1 MRRML
6 TGVRRR
12 TVMLGLLGA
21 ALAGIVVFAH
31 DRIKQNALRH
41 IERTLDSRND
51 VAKLYFL
58 DRLGKYEVLPET
70 LASSAAVRAALQEP
84 GPASRHEAN
93 LALSE
98 IAGGIGVDRIWI
110 MDMEGQVIAD
120 SRWKSLDAIIG
131 RNVAFRLY
139 FQDAAAGRMGRF
151 VGVGSTS
158 RTLGYF
164 LSRPVII
171 DHAIRG
177 VVAVRISQPFKD
189 FEALLWKDWEARER
203 LTLLADANGILL
215 MSGIRAWTFRS
226 IGVPEPD
233 RLAGLRR
240 SLQYGDQEF
249 PSLAMNPGRT
259 IAPGMRFVEFAEL
272 PGKTFIQKAYDM
284 HEIGGRGYLHA
295 DAEDYWPTV
304 AVQTGLVALAAA
316 ALFLAACF
324 LAERWRLQAKL
335 VEAAI
340 RDPLTGLHTRL
351 YMQEWLHDAIN
362 AHARHEERGFSL
374 LLFDIDHFKSINDTY
389 GHAAGDDV
397 LRGVAR
403 LINSCV
409 RTEDLAVRY
418 GGEEIAVFVRLAEPG
433 EVIQLG
439 WRIRDHVAQSGI
451 MTSHGLI
458 KVTISGGIAAHAVG
472 ETAAE
477 LFERADKKLYEAKRA
492 GRNRVCSQWEPEGS
506 GMRP

>member
-1 MRRML
+1 
-6 TGVRRR
+6 
-12 TVMLGLLGA
+12 MLGLLA
-21 ALAGIVVFAH
+21 VALTGIVVLAH
-31 DRIKQNALRH
+31 YRIKENALRH
-41 IERTLDSRND
+41 IERMLDSRND
-51 VAKLYFL
+51 VIKLYFL

-84 GPASRHEAN
+84 GPASLHEAN
-93 LALSE
+93 LTLAE
-98 IAGGIGVDRIWI
+98 IAGGVGVDRIWI
-110 MDMEGQVIAD
+110 MDMAGRVIAD
-120 SRWKSLDAIIG
+120 SRWRSLDAIVG
-131 RNVAFRLY
+131 RNVAYRPY

-158 RTLGYF
+158 QTLGYF
-164 LSRPVII
+164 LSRPVVI

-177 VVAVRISQPFKD
+177 VVAMRVSQPFKD

-203 LTLLADANGILL
+203 LTLLADTNGILL
-215 MSGIRAWTFRS
+215 MSGVRAWSFRS
-226 IGVPEPD
+226 LGPPVPD
-233 RLAGLRR
+233 RLAGIRQGR
-240 SLQYGDQEF
+240 QYGDREF
-249 PSLAMNPGRT
+249 PRLSMNPGRT

-272 PGKTFIQKAYDM
+272 PGKTYLQKAYDM
-284 HEIGGRGYLHA
+284 HGIGGRAYLHA
-295 DAEDYWPTV
+295 DADDYWPTV
-304 AVQTGLVALAAA
+304 AVHTASVMLAAA

-340 RDPLTGLHTRL
+340 RDPLTGLYTRL
-351 YMQEWLHDAIN
+351 YMQEWLRDAVN

-389 GHAAGDDV
+389 GHSAGDDV

-403 LINSCV
+403 LICSCV

-418 GGEEIAVFVRLAEPG
+418 GGEEIAVFVRIAEPA

-439 WRIRDHVAQSGI
+439 RRICDHVAQCSA
-451 MTSHGLI
+451 MTSHGQL
-458 KVTISGGIAAHAVG
+458 KVTVSGGVAAHAVG
-472 ETAAE
+472 ETIAE

-492 GRNRVCSQWEPEGS
+492 GRNRVFSQWEPGS
-506 GMRP
+506 PGTRH